1 MAVSCLNY
9 LYLAIRVIQ
18 GRILFFIHVNSHK
31 ILKQLILIEYY
42 GLYSTNG
49 LTSTK
54 LVRTVRGIT

>member
-18 GRILFFIHVNSHK
+18 GRILLFIHVNILK

-49 LTSTK
+49 LTST
-54 LVRTVRGIT
+54 